1 LANELKVIYRAT
13 AQDKLALVTGLK
25 TWADKS
31 AARGRSVAVTG
42 EGVNDEP
49 ALKMADVG
57 FAMGGSGCDIAKD
70 ASSVILTD
78 DNFSNSI
85 KTAMWGRNIY
95 QNIRKFLQF
104 QATVNFS
111 CCLVVLLAAVT
122 LGVAAFGVVQLIWIN
137 LVMDIFAA
145 LALAT
150 EPPRTSSL
158 KYRPVKDGDSVMKKI
173 MWLQVFGVGTWITI
187 ITMIFLWAGPAIWL
201 NETYPYG
208 TPVDSPLVAPQTID
222 GIVVEDPVKLVHT
235 IAFNIF
241 MVMHLFNEI
250 CCRKVSIQD
259 FNMFDR
265 FFNNWLFTFILFGQA
280 VALWAFC
287 EFAPGRK
294 FLKVSEMNSV
304 QWGTAVLFGCSV
316 LIVSPLLKLVPEKHL
331 EKIPSLVDED
341 KNCEDDPS
349 IQLFNKASKGGV
361 GVKLFDDATD
371 GPK

>member
-1 LANELKVIYRAT
+1 MVSGDSEGTARAVAIQAGILHPTDMNKGNAVISGAQFREAVGGVGFNTSADGSEQIGLKNPQAFAALANEVKVIYRAN

-25 TWADKS
+25 TWADKN

-42 EGVNDEP
+42 EGVNDES

-111 CCLVVLLAAVT
+111 CCLVVLLTAVT

-158 KYRPVKDGDSVMKKI
+158 KYRPVKDGDAVMKKI
-173 MWLQVFGVGTWITI
+173 MWLQIFGVGTWITL
-187 ITMIFLWAGPAIWL
+187 ITMIFLWFGPSIWL
-201 NETYPYG
+201 N
-208 TPVDSPLVAPQTID
+208 
-222 GIVVEDPVKLVHT
+222 K
-235 IAFNIF
+235 
-241 MVMHLFNEI
+241 
-250 CCRKVSIQD
+250 
-259 FNMFDR
+259 
-265 FFNNWLFTFILFGQA
+265 
-280 VALWAFC
+280 
-287 EFAPGRK
+287 
-294 FLKVSEMNSV
+294 
-304 QWGTAVLFGCSV
+304 
-316 LIVSPLLKLVPEKHL
+316 
-331 EKIPSLVDED
+331 
-341 KNCEDDPS
+341 
-349 IQLFNKASKGGV
+349 
-361 GVKLFDDATD
+361 
-371 GPK
+371 